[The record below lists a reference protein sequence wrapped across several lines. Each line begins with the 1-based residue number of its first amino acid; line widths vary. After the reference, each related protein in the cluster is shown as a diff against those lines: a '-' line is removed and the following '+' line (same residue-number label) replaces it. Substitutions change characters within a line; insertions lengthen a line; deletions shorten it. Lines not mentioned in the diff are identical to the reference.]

1 MQGALLPHS
10 AACSAAATASN
21 GNCGWRRGEGAA
33 GTHDLAIERD
43 IAAHSGADS
52 LPLRVY
58 PALQAL
64 PPIAFGATGKVA
76 GPDEAQRA
84 QLAAQAWA
92 LQRWR
97 AGAVDAT
104 PRHPQRRT
112 SRGVGSG
119 VAGRP
124 AAQGLAPGRIER
136 VREGPPRLQLAL
148 ASP

>member
-1 MQGALLPHS
+1 MTRAKQQFVQAKDETV
-10 AACSAAATASN
+10 ATAKS
-21 GNCGWRRGEGAA
+21 
-33 GTHDLAIERD
+33 
-43 IAAHSGADS
+43 
-52 LPLRVY
+52 
-58 PALQAL
+58 
-64 PPIAFGATGKVA
+64 ATDKAA

-104 PRHPQRRT
+104 LVTRSDEQAEAWEAALRD
-112 SRGVGSG
+112 
-119 VAGRP
+119 AL